1 VAVAYQ
7 HVREDPKSPSEVNPA
22 VPPALDAIVLKA
34 LSKNPANRY
43 QSAAEMRSDLV
54 RVRSGQAPLAPS
66 VLSADERTAMMAAG
80 PPTGSTRRINGRGVP
95 PPAAPDYGEYY
106 ADEEPPR
113 RTGRVVAIVLGVLVV
128 LGLVGFVA
136 YQLLSGPAT
145 PSQVAVPGVV
155 GQSQQDA
162 SNQIIAA
169 GLRVGNVVQQESAVE
184 QVGKVINSNPAAG
197 AQVAERSNVDLTVGS
212 GPAFVNV
219 PALQGMSVA
228 DATALLKSQ
237 GLVLGKQTNAP
248 TGDAT
253 QVGKVVNSSPGP
265 GVRVKGGSTVDIAVG
280 VQQTALTVPDVT
292 GQDKDDA
299 KKALEAKGFEVDTNT
314 VDGGGQKDTVLSTDP
329 AAGTQAQPGA
339 KVTMNVSK
347 GNQQNQ
353 LPNVVGQTLASA
365 AQNLAAA
372 GYTNLAVQ
380 GSKDPN
386 SIVTD
391 QNPSDSDT
399 NTDKRIVLTT
409 QSSGGGG
416 NANNGFGLLN

>member
-1 VAVAYQ
+1 
-7 HVREDPKSPSEVNPA
+7 
-22 VPPALDAIVLKA
+22 
-34 LSKNPANRY
+34 
-43 QSAAEMRSDLV
+43 
-54 RVRSGQAPLAPS
+54 
-66 VLSADERTAMMAAG
+66 
-80 PPTGSTRRINGRGVP
+80 
-95 PPAAPDYGEYY
+95 
-106 ADEEPPR
+106 
-113 RTGRVVAIVLGVLVV
+113 
-128 LGLVGFVA
+128 
-136 YQLLSGPAT
+136 
-145 PSQVAVPGVV
+145 VPGVV

-162 SNQIIAA
+162 SNQLIAA

-184 QVGKVINSNPAAG
+184 QVGKVLNTNPAAG

-253 QVGKVVNSSPGP
+253 QVGKVVDSSPGP

-329 AAGTQAQPGA
+329 PAGTQAQPGS

-347 GNQQNQ
+347 GNQPSAVPTVLGQTASQAKQILKAAGFTNVSTQ
-353 LPNVVGQTLASA
+353 TVDAGGQFAGRVVQQSPQGGSTADPDQEITLVVGKGSS
-365 AQNLAAA
+365 NGA
-372 GYTNLAVQ
+372 GDGL
-380 GSKDPN
+380 
-386 SIVTD
+386 
-391 QNPSDSDT
+391 
-399 NTDKRIVLTT
+399 
-409 QSSGGGG
+409 
-416 NANNGFGLLN
+416 GLLDGVN